1 LYENIVRYAAEIRP
15 KAVVIDSIQ
24 TLYTS
29 QLQSAPGTVSQ
40 VREVAGQLTF
50 FAKRSNIPVIIIGH
64 VTKDGA
70 IAGPR
75 LLEHMVDT
83 VLYFEGDRGH
93 SYRLLRAVKN
103 RFGPVNEIGVFEMR
117 DSGLE
122 EVANPSELFL
132 SERQKKVTGSVIVAS
147 MEGTRPILI
156 ELQALVTPTNFGMP
170 RRTTVGVDYNR
181 VSMLMAVME
190 KRAGLH
196 LGNCDVFINVVSGM
210 RIDEPAIDLG
220 IAAAIAS
227 SLREAAVDSSTI
239 LFGEIGLGGEIRGV
253 SQAEHRIKEAA
264 KLGFKRCIL
273 PQRNAERLDNTG
285 AMEIVSVANVTDV
298 MRALF

>member
-1 LYENIVRYAAEIRP
+1 
-15 KAVVIDSIQ
+15 
-24 TLYTS
+24 
-29 QLQSAPGTVSQ
+29 
-40 VREVAGQLTF
+40 
-50 FAKRSNIPVIIIGH
+50 
-64 VTKDGA
+64 
-70 IAGPR
+70 
-75 LLEHMVDT
+75 HMVDT

-156 ELQALVTPTNFGMP
+156 ELQALVSPTNFGMP

-190 KRAGLH
+190 KRTGLQ
-196 LGNCDVFINVVSGM
+196 LGNCDVFVNVVGGI

-227 SLREAAVDSSTI
+227 SFREAAIDSAAI
-239 LFGEIGLGGEIRGV
+239 LFGEIGLGGEVRGV
-253 SQAEHRIKEAA
+253 SQAEQRVKEAS

-273 PQRNAERLDNTG
+273 PQRNAERLEKMG
-285 AMEIVSVANVTDV
+285 SMEIVSVANVTDV
-298 MRALF
+298 MRVLF